1 MYVYVCMYVCNT
13 LADSL
18 SQLQIQTF
26 KQLHPVTWTHPQ
38 RRYLCISSH
47 TIGIDC
53 IYTYQIV
60 SAAFINSHFQAS
72 LEVVSTV

>member
-1 MYVYVCMYVCNT
+1 MCMYVIPWPILYLGCRFK
-13 LADSL
+13 L
-18 SQLQIQTF
+18 SSN
-26 KQLHPVTWTHPQ
+26 LHPVTWTHPQ